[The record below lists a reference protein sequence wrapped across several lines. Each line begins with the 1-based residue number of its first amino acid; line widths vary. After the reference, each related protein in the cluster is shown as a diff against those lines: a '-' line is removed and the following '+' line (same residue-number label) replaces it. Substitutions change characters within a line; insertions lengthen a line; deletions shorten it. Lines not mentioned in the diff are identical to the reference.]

1 MYINLNQLEIP
12 AGNQLLLKNIDWD
25 MFEQLL
31 EELGD
36 NRGTRLSFSDNM
48 VEIMA
53 PMAVHENDKR
63 IIGRIVETILEE
75 MGIEYAS
82 LGSTT
87 FKNKQMTKAV
97 EPDECFYIQNEKQTR
112 GKAKI
117 DLEQDP
123 PPDLAIEID
132 LTSRTH
138 FNNYEKLGV
147 PELWRF
153 NGKVLNINILENG
166 VYVESNQSRQFPN
179 IPLKEAIPRFIEES
193 KTHGRSKMLKSF
205 KLWLKEYL

>member
-1 MYINLNQLEIP
+1 MQFNLSQLEIP
-12 AGNQLLLKNIDWD
+12 AGNQLLLRNVDWES
-25 MFEQLL
+25 FEQLL

-36 NRGTRLSFSDNM
+36 NRGTRLSFSDNT
-48 VEIMA
+48 VEIMS
-53 PMAVHENDKR
+53 PMAAHENDKR

-75 MGIEYAS
+75 MGVEYAS

-87 FKNKQMTKAV
+87 FKNEQMTQAV
-97 EPDECFYIQNEKQTR
+97 EPDECFYIQNEEKTR

-117 DLEQDP
+117 DLEKDP

-153 NGKVLNINILENG
+153 DGKSLNINMLKNNI
-166 VYVESNQSRQFPN
+166 YIESSQSRQFPN

-193 KTHGRSKMLKSF
+193 KTHGRSKMIKSF
-205 KLWLKEYL
+205 KLWLKDYL

>member
-1 MYINLNQLEIP
+1 MQFNLSQLEIP
-12 AGNQLLLKNIDWD
+12 AGNQLLLRNVDWES
-25 MFEQLL
+25 FEQLL

-36 NRGTRLSFSDNM
+36 NRGTRLSFSDNT
-48 VEIMA
+48 VEIMS
-53 PMAVHENDKR
+53 PMAAHENDKR

-75 MGIEYAS
+75 MGVEYAS

-87 FKNKQMTKAV
+87 FKNEQMTQAV
-97 EPDECFYIQNEKQTR
+97 EPDECFYIQNEEKTR

-117 DLEQDP
+117 DLEKDP

-132 LTSRTH
+132 LTSRTR

-153 NGKVLNINILENG
+153 DGKSLNINILQNN
-166 VYVESNQSRQFPN
+166 VYIESSQSRQFPN
-179 IPLKEAIPRFIEES
+179 IPLKEAIPRFVEES
-193 KTHGRSKMLKSF
+193 KTHGRSKMIKSF
-205 KLWLKEYL
+205 KLWLKDYL

>member
-1 MYINLNQLEIP
+1 MQFNLSQLEIP
-12 AGNQLLLKNIDWD
+12 AGNQLLLRNVDWES
-25 MFEQLL
+25 FEQLL

-36 NRGTRLSFSDNM
+36 NRGTRLSFSDNT
-48 VEIMA
+48 VEIMS
-53 PMAVHENDKR
+53 PMAAHENDKR

-75 MGIEYAS
+75 MGVEYAS

-87 FKNKQMTKAV
+87 FKNKQMTQAV
-97 EPDECFYIQNEKQTR
+97 EPDECFYIQNETKIR
-112 GKAKI
+112 GKNRI
-117 DLEQDP
+117 NLEKDP

-132 LTSRTH
+132 LTSRTR

-153 NGKVLNINILENG
+153 DGKSLNINTLQNN
-166 VYVESNQSRQFPN
+166 VYIESSQSRQFPN
-179 IPLKEAIPRFIEES
+179 IPLKEAIPHFVEES

-205 KLWLKEYL
+205 KLWLKDYL

>member
-1 MYINLNQLEIP
+1 MQFNLSQLEIP
-12 AGNQLLLKNIDWD
+12 AGNQLLLRNVDWVS
-25 MFEQLL
+25 FEQLL

-36 NRGTRLSFSDNM
+36 NRGTRLSFSDNT
-48 VEIMA
+48 VEIMS
-53 PMAVHENDKR
+53 PMAAHENDKR

-75 MGIEYAS
+75 MGVEYAS

-87 FKNKQMTKAV
+87 FKNEQMTQAV
-97 EPDECFYIQNEKQTR
+97 EPDECFYIQNEEKTR

-117 DLEQDP
+117 DLDKDP

-132 LTSRTH
+132 LTSRTR

-153 NGKVLNINILENG
+153 NGKSLNINILENG
-166 VYVESNQSRQFPN
+166 IYIESSQSRQFPN
-179 IPLKEAIPRFIEES
+179 IPLKEAIPRFVEES
-193 KTHGRSKMLKSF
+193 KTHGRSKMIKSF
-205 KLWLKEYL
+205 KLWLKDYL

>member
-1 MYINLNQLEIP
+1 MQFNLSQLEIP
-12 AGNQLLLKNIDWD
+12 AGNQLLLRNVDWES
-25 MFEQLL
+25 FEQLL

-36 NRGTRLSFSDNM
+36 NRGTRLSFSDNT
-48 VEIMA
+48 VEIMS
-53 PMAVHENDKR
+53 PMAAHENDKR

-75 MGIEYAS
+75 MGVEYAS

-87 FKNKQMTKAV
+87 FKNKQMTQAV
-97 EPDECFYIQNEKQTR
+97 EPDECFYIQNETKIR
-112 GKAKI
+112 GKNRI
-117 DLEQDP
+117 NLEKDP

-132 LTSRTH
+132 LTSRTR

-153 NGKVLNINILENG
+153 DGKSLNINTLQNN
-166 VYVESNQSRQFPN
+166 VYIESSQSRQFPN
-179 IPLKEAIPRFIEES
+179 IPLKEAIPLFVEES

-205 KLWLKEYL
+205 KLWLKDYL

>member
-1 MYINLNQLEIP
+1 MQFNLSQLEIP
-12 AGNQLLLKNIDWD
+12 AGNQLLLRDVDWES
-25 MFEQLL
+25 FEQLL

-36 NRGTRLSFSDNM
+36 NRGTRLSFSDNT
-48 VEIMA
+48 VEIMS
-53 PMAVHENDKR
+53 PMAAHENDKR

-75 MGIEYAS
+75 MGVEYAS

-87 FKNKQMTKAV
+87 FKNEQMTQAV
-97 EPDECFYIQNEKQTR
+97 EPDECFYIQNEEKTR

-153 NGKVLNINILENG
+153 NGKSLNINFLENG
-166 VYVESNQSRQFPN
+166 IYIESSQSRQFPN
-179 IPLKEAIPRFIEES
+179 IPLKEAIPRFVEES
-193 KTHGRSKMLKSF
+193 KTHGRSKMIKSF
-205 KLWLKEYL
+205 KLWLKDYL

>member
-1 MYINLNQLEIP
+1 MQFNLSQLEIP
-12 AGNQLLLKNIDWD
+12 AGNQLLLRNVDWES
-25 MFEQLL
+25 FEQLL

-36 NRGTRLSFSDNM
+36 NRGTRLSFSDNT
-48 VEIMA
+48 VEIMS
-53 PMAVHENDKR
+53 PMAAHENDKR

-75 MGIEYAS
+75 MGVEYAS

-87 FKNKQMTKAV
+87 FKNEQMTQAV
-97 EPDECFYIQNEKQTR
+97 EPDECFYIQNEEKTR

-153 NGKVLNINILENG
+153 DGKSLNINTLQNN
-166 VYVESNQSRQFPN
+166 VYIESSQSRQFPN
-179 IPLKEAIPRFIEES
+179 IPLKEAIPHFVEES
-193 KTHGRSKMLKSF
+193 KTRGRSRMIKSF
-205 KLWLKEYL
+205 KLWLKDYL

>member
-1 MYINLNQLEIP
+1 MQFNLSQLEIP
-12 AGNQLLLKNIDWD
+12 AGNQLLLRNVDWES
-25 MFEQLL
+25 FEQLL

-36 NRGTRLSFSDNM
+36 NRGTRLSFSDNT

-53 PMAVHENDKR
+53 PMAAHENDKR

-75 MGIEYAS
+75 MGVEYAS

-87 FKNKQMTKAV
+87 FKNEQMTQAV
-97 EPDECFYIQNEKQTR
+97 EPDECFYIQNEEKTR

-153 NGKVLNINILENG
+153 DGKSLNINILQNNVYIEN
-166 VYVESNQSRQFPN
+166 SQSRQFPN
-179 IPLKEAIPRFIEES
+179 IPLKEAIPLFVEES
-193 KTHGRSKMLKSF
+193 KTHGRSKMIKSF
-205 KLWLKEYL
+205 KLWLKDYL

>member
-1 MYINLNQLEIP
+1 MQFNLSQLEIP
-12 AGNQLLLKNIDWD
+12 AGNQLLLKNVDWES
-25 MFEQLL
+25 FEQLL

-36 NRGTRLSFSDNM
+36 NRGTRLSFSDNT
-48 VEIMA
+48 VEIMT
-53 PMAVHENDKR
+53 PMAAHENDKR

-75 MGIEYAS
+75 MDIEYAS

-87 FKNKQMTKAV
+87 FKNEQMTQAV
-97 EPDECFYIQNEKQTR
+97 EPDECFYIQNEEKTR

-153 NGKVLNINILENG
+153 NGKILNINILENG
-166 VYVESNQSRQFPN
+166 VYIQSKKSRQFPN
-179 IPLKEAIPRFIEES
+179 IPLQEAIPRFITES
-193 KTHGRSKMLKSF
+193 KTHGRSKMIKSF
-205 KLWLKEYL
+205 KLWLKDYL

>member
-1 MYINLNQLEIP
+1 MQFNLSQLEIP
-12 AGNQLLLKNIDWD
+12 AGNQLLLRNVDWES
-25 MFEQLL
+25 FEQLL

-36 NRGTRLSFSDNM
+36 NRGTRLSFSDNT

-53 PMAVHENDKR
+53 PMAAHEDDKH
-63 IIGRIVETILEE
+63 IIGRLVEIILDE
-75 MGIEYAS
+75 MELEFRP
-82 LGSTT
+82 LGATT
-87 FKNKQMTKAV
+87 FKNKKMSKAV
-97 EPDECFYIQNEKQTR
+97 EPDECFYIQNETKIR
-112 GKAKI
+112 GKDRI

-153 NGKVLNINILENG
+153 NGKSLNINILENG
-166 VYVESNQSRQFPN
+166 IYIQSNTSRQFPN
-179 IPLKEAIPRFIEES
+179 IPLQEAIPRFITES
-193 KTHGRSKMLKSF
+193 RTHGRTKMIKSF
-205 KLWLKEYL
+205 KVWLKEYL

>member
-1 MYINLNQLEIP
+1 MQFNLSQLEIP
-12 AGNQLLLKNIDWD
+12 AGNQLLLRNVDWES
-25 MFEQLL
+25 FEQLL

-36 NRGTRLSFSDNM
+36 NRGTRLSFSDNT
-48 VEIMA
+48 VEIMS
-53 PMAVHENDKR
+53 PMAAHENDKR

-75 MGIEYAS
+75 MGVEYAS

-87 FKNKQMTKAV
+87 FKNEQMTQAV
-97 EPDECFYIQNEKQTR
+97 EPDECFYIQNEEKTR

-153 NGKVLNINILENG
+153 DGKSLNINVLRNNI
-166 VYVESNQSRQFPN
+166 YIESSQSRQFPN
-179 IPLKEAIPRFIEES
+179 IPLKEAIPHFVEES
-193 KTHGRSKMLKSF
+193 KTRGRSRMIKSF
-205 KLWLKEYL
+205 KLWLKDYL

>member
-1 MYINLNQLEIP
+1 MQFNLSQLEIP
-12 AGNQLLLKNIDWD
+12 AGNQLLLRNVDWES
-25 MFEQLL
+25 FEQLL

-36 NRGTRLSFSDNM
+36 NRGTRLSFSDNT

-53 PMAVHENDKR
+53 PMAAHENDKR

-75 MGIEYAS
+75 MGVEYAS

-87 FKNKQMTKAV
+87 FKNEQMTQAV
-97 EPDECFYIQNEKQTR
+97 EPDECFYIQNEEKTR

-153 NGKVLNINILENG
+153 DGKSLNINVLRNNI
-166 VYVESNQSRQFPN
+166 YIESSQSRQFPN
-179 IPLKEAIPRFIEES
+179 IPLKEAIPHFVEES
-193 KTHGRSKMLKSF
+193 KTRGRSRMIKSF
-205 KLWLKEYL
+205 KLWLKDYL